1 MYGDLTAWRAARARL
16 DPAGVFRSDLGRRL
30 GPVLTGRG
38 ASATRT
44 SGSGQGVP
52 GRILLLG
59 GTSEI
64 GLAILAALPLAPGTE
79 VLLAGRAGA
88 AAGCRRPAGE
98 GDLGGQAS
106 DAAVRCDCDQHPRGA
121 DQRRLRRGPVS
132 IVISAAGILVPQE
145 ILACRASRRQRPCSW
160 RPTLTGHVTSL
171 LAAAAQLREQ
181 GSGVIVILSSAAA
194 VRPRRA
200 NFVYGAA
207 KAGLD
212 AFGRGL
218 ADALHGSGVRVLLV
232 RPGFVT
238 GRMTAGLPPAP
249 LATTPEQVGA
259 AVAGALARGSAVVWV
274 PRRLALLAPRSCG

>member
-1 MYGDLTAWRAARARL
+1 MAEAGDRQP
-16 DPAGVFRSDLGRRL
+16 DSSPA
-30 GPVLTGRG
+30 
-38 ASATRT
+38 
-44 SGSGQGVP
+44 
-52 GRILLLG
+52 RILVLG
-59 GTSEI
+59 GASEI

-79 VLLAGRAGA
+79 VLLAGRAGPRLDAAAWQVKELGGRAWTLPFDATATSSHESLISDAFATGPIGIVIA
-88 AAGCRRPAGE
+88 AAGV
-98 GDLGGQAS
+98 L
-106 DAAVRCDCDQHPRGA
+106 
-121 DQRRLRRGPVS
+121 
-132 IVISAAGILVPQE
+132 IPQE
-145 ILACRASRRQRPCSW
+145 ILDAHPGQAGVLLQ
-160 RPTLTGHVTSL
+160 TNLTGHITTL
-171 LAAAAQLREQ
+171 LAAAARLRAQ
-181 GSGVIVILSSAAA
+181 GSGVIVILSSVAA

-249 LATTPEQVGA
+249 LAATPGQVGA

-274 PRRLALLAPRSCG
+274 PRRLAVLAPLLRLIPRPAWRRLRR

>member
-1 MYGDLTAWRAARARL
+1 MAAEAKAVGH
-16 DPAGVFRSDLGRRL
+16 PGR
-30 GPVLTGRG
+30 
-38 ASATRT
+38 
-44 SGSGQGVP
+44 P

-79 VLLAGRAGA
+79 VLLAGRPGPRLDA
-88 AAGCRRPAGE
+88 AAWQVKGM
-98 GDLGGQAS
+98 GGKAWTLPFDATATSSHDALIS
-106 DAAVRCDCDQHPRGA
+106 DAFAA
-121 DQRRLRRGPVS
+121 GPVS

-145 ILACRASRRQRPCSW
+145 VLNAHPDQAGVLLQ
-160 RPTLTGHVTSL
+160 TNLTGHITTL
-171 LAAAAQLREQ
+171 LAAAAQLRRQ

-238 GRMTAGLPPAP
+238 GRMTAGLPPQP
-249 LATTPEQVGA
+249 LATTPAQVGA
-259 AVAGALARGSAVVWV
+259 AVAGALARGSAVAWV
-274 PRRLALLAPRSCG
+274 PRRLAVLAPLLRLIPRPAWRRLRR